1 MRKPSDSF
9 VQPEGFVYS
18 IIYADIR
25 LAIGV

>member
-9 VQPEGFVYS
+9 VPPEGFVYS

-25 LAIGV
+25 SAMGV